1 MEMTMQKL
9 DLKKE
14 YASYYKAGK
23 EPQLVDLDEG
33 KFLSLSGIGAPEDE
47 LFQKSI
53 ETIYPVAYT
62 VKKNYKQLGKDF
74 VVPKL
79 ECFWWVE
86 SDLPIGETP
95 RKEWFWELLIQMP
108 EYVDTLKVDDAISE
122 VIKKKNISLANEV
135 YLKKINE
142 GQAVQMMHIGSY
154 EEEQATIE
162 NIFEYMAMKNLE
174 LNGHHH
180 EIYISDPRKTAQEKL
195 RTIIRYAVK
204 PSINE

>member
-9 DLKKE
+9 DLRKE
-14 YASYYKAGK
+14 YASYYKTGK
-23 EPQLVDLDEG
+23 DPQLVNLNEG
-33 KFLSLSGIGAPEDE
+33 KFLSLSGIGAPEGE

-62 VKKNYKQLGKDF
+62 IKKYYKQLEKDF

-86 SDLPIGETP
+86 SDVPFAETP

-108 EYVDTLKVDDAISE
+108 EYVDTLKVDDAIAE

-154 EEEQATIE
+154 EEEQVTIE
-162 NIFEYMAMKNLE
+162 NIFEYMELKNLE
-174 LNGHHH
+174 INGHHH

-195 RTIIRYAVK
+195 QTIIRYAVK
-204 PSINE
+204 SSMNN

>member
-23 EPQLVDLDEG
+23 DPQLVNLDEG
-33 KFLSLSGIGAPEDE
+33 KFLSLSGMGAPEDE
-47 LFQKSI
+47 LFQTSI

-62 VKKNYKQLGKDF
+62 IKKYYKQSEKDF

-86 SDLPIGETP
+86 SDVPFAETP

-122 VIKKKNISLANEV
+122 VIKKKNILLANEV

-142 GQAVQMMHIGSY
+142 GQAIQMMHIGSY
-154 EEEQATIE
+154 EEEQVTIE
-162 NIFEYMAMKNLE
+162 NIFEYMGRKNLE
-174 LNGHHH
+174 MNGYHH
-180 EIYISDPRKTAQEKL
+180 EIYISDPRKTAQEEL
-195 RTIIRYAVK
+195 QTIIRYAVK
-204 PSINE
+204 PIDK

>member
-23 EPQLVDLDEG
+23 DPQLVNLEEG
-33 KFLSLSGIGAPEDE
+33 KFLSLSGMGAPEDE

-53 ETIYPVAYT
+53 ETIYAVAYT
-62 VKKNYKQLGKDF
+62 VKKYCKQLEKDF

-86 SDLPIGETP
+86 SDLPFGETP
-95 RKEWFWELLIQMP
+95 RKEWFWELLIQIP

-122 VIKKKNISLANEV
+122 VIKKKGILLANEV
-135 YLKKINE
+135 YLKKIKE

-154 EEEQATIE
+154 EEEQVTIE

-174 LNGHHH
+174 MNGYHH
-180 EIYISDPRKTAQEKL
+180 EIYISDPRKTAEEKL
-195 RTIIRYAVK
+195 QTIIRYAVK
-204 PSINE
+204 SSLNN